1 MNPVRRRTAALALL
15 LLVTALH
22 GWIAGRMAES
32 RLGAGAADTRPRRLE
47 VAFVRT
53 LAPTAPVAVAAAP
66 PPPARAPAT
75 PKPAP
80 AASAA
85 SAVPESPPTPPP
97 VAELEASVP
106 VPETVAQPAAAPTP
120 PPTEAQ
126 GSVRAAASAASAS
139 ASATAS
145 ASVLPSAPASAAVAT
160 FDWPPSTRLSYSL
173 KGNFRG
179 PVDGRAQVQWL
190 RDGQRYQVHL
200 DVDIGP
206 GFAPLVTRQMSSDGT
221 LGPDGLVPRRYD
233 ERTKVAFRDARIA
246 NLQFDGAEV
255 QLANGRRVPQPRGV
269 QDTVSQFVQLTWR
282 FTLKPDLLRP
292 GQVLE
297 VPLALPRRV
306 ETWTYDVREPETL
319 LTPAGPVEAVR
330 VQPRREARTGGDL
343 VAEMWFAPTLQYL
356 PVRIVIRQ
364 DAETFIDLLVDR
376 LPEQAGPGPVQPP
389 ASTPKRLP

>member
-1 MNPVRRRTAALALL
+1 MNLRRRRAAAGALL
-15 LLVTALH
+15 LVVTALH
-22 GWIAGRMAES
+22 GWIASELARS
-32 RLGAGAADTRPRRLE
+32 RLGAGAADTRPQRLE

-53 LAPTAPVAVAAAP
+53 LAPAAPVAVVAAP
-66 PPPARAPAT
+66 APRPRAPTAVVPARAAST
-75 PKPAP
+75 PSEPELP
-80 AASAA
+80 ASAA
-85 SAVPESPPTPPP
+85 DGA
-97 VAELEASVP
+97 VP
-106 VPETVAQPAAAPTP
+106 VPEPAADALAQATPPAPVPEPMPPEPPPAEPQASTIAAAAAPVP
-120 PPTEAQ
+120 
-126 GSVRAAASAASAS
+126 ASAASAS
-139 ASATAS
+139 
-145 ASVLPSAPASAAVAT
+145 T
-160 FDWPPSTRLSYSL
+160 FEWPPSTRLSYAL
-173 KGNFRG
+173 TGYFRG

-200 DVDIGP
+200 DVAVGP

-221 LGPDGLVPRRYD
+221 LGAEGLAPRRYD
-233 ERTKVAFRDARIA
+233 ERTKVAFREARVA
-246 NLQFDGAEV
+246 TLLFDGTEV
-255 QLANGRRVPQPRGV
+255 QLANGRRVAQPPGV

-282 FTLKPDLLRP
+282 FTLKPELLRV

-306 ETWTYDVREPETL
+306 EPWLYDVRGRETL

-330 VQPRREARTGGDL
+330 VQPRREARAGGDL

-376 LPEQAGPGPVQPP
+376 LPEQAGPDPAQPP